1 MKAVE
6 LLEKYPEAAKVIH
19 EFYRNRMMNSME
31 TDDVPD
37 EFKEMLKEQSFDN
50 EYIATFID
58 ASPRMLFDVF
68 DSHELHIEILVMYSD
83 RPSIFTYTVVEGDLV
98 HTEPTKYDSR
108 IEAEKVAIEKAFE
121 ILNDKL
127 CQIK

>member
-1 MKAVE
+1 MTGLE
-6 LLEKYPEAAKVIH
+6 LIKKYPLAAKVIKDWFLTQMI
-19 EFYRNRMMNSME
+19 ESLKNDSIDE
-31 TDDVPD
+31 
-37 EFKEMLKEQSFDN
+37 EFKNFMREQGVEDDKMGTLIELN
-50 EYIATFID
+50 
-58 ASPRMLFDVF
+58 PRMLFDVF

-83 RPSIFTYTVVEGDLV
+83 KPSIFTYTVVEGDLV

>member
-6 LLEKYPEAAKVIH
+6 LLEKYPETAKVIN
-19 EFYRNRMMNSME
+19 EFYRSKMINSME
-31 TDDVPD
+31 TEDVPD

-50 EYIATFID
+50 EYIATFVD

-68 DSHELHIEILVMYSD
+68 DDNEIYINVTAFPNSL
-83 RPSIFTYTVVEGDLV
+83 FTYSIVGDIAEV
-98 HTEPTKYDSR
+98 GSTETSNTRK
-108 IEAEKVAIEKAFE
+108 EAEKLAIEAAFE

-127 CQIK
+127 

>member
-1 MKAVE
+1 MKAIE
-6 LLEKYPEAAKVIH
+6 LLEKYPEAAKVIN
-19 EFYRNRMMNSME
+19 EFYRSKMMNSME

-50 EYIATFID
+50 EYIATFVD
-58 ASPRMLFDVF
+58 ASPRMLFDIF
-68 DSHELHIEILVMYSD
+68 DTNNIYINVTAFPNGLFLYS
-83 RPSIFTYTVVEGDLV
+83 ITGEV
-98 HTEPTKYDSR
+98 TEVGSTETSNTR